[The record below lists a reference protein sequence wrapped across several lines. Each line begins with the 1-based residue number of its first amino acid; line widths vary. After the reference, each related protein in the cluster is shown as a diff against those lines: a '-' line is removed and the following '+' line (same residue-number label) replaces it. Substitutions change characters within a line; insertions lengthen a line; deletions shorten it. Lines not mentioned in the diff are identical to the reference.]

1 MMIYISKG
9 IVQNGSTENILTVER
24 GGKCFNL
31 TGAQAKLWL
40 DGRYEFNYA
49 NKPDLLR
56 ELHNLAQ
63 MGLVEY
69 EMDSDALAKY
79 RILTRCVCC
88 AAVTPFLTSRVFRLD
103 RVVLDWIRNAGLRLS
118 LTELIYLQENG
129 IAPDPSLL
137 GVDNRQALVETI
149 YTRCNIADN
158 LLESQME
165 KAACRDD
172 IVQSILSLLRKRKIV
187 IL

>member
-1 MMIYISKG
+1 
-9 IVQNGSTENILTVER
+9 
-24 GGKCFNL
+24 
-31 TGAQAKLWL
+31 
-40 DGRYEFNYA
+40 
-49 NKPDLLR
+49 
-56 ELHNLAQ
+56 

-69 EMDSDALAKY
+69 EMESDALAKY

-88 AAVTPFLTSRVFRLD
+88 AAVTSFISSRVFRLD
-103 RVVLDWIRNAGLRLS
+103 RVVLDWLRNAGLRLS
-118 LTELIYLQENG
+118 LAELIYLQENG

-137 GVDNRQALVETI
+137 GADNRQALVETI

-165 KAACRDD
+165 KAVCRDD
-172 IVQSILSLLRKRKIV
+172 VVQSILSLLRKRKIV

>member
-1 MMIYISKG
+1 MIYISKG

-31 TGAQAKLWL
+31 TGAQARLWL

-56 ELHNLAQ
+56 ELHNLSQ

-79 RILTRCVCC
+79 RILTRCICC
-88 AAVTPFLTSRVFRLD
+88 AAVTPFLSSRVFGLD
-103 RVVLDWIRNAGLRLS
+103 RVVLDWLRNAGLRLS
-118 LTELIYLQENG
+118 LAELVYLQENG
-129 IAPDPSLL
+129 IGPKPALL
-137 GVDNRQALVETI
+137 GIENRQALVETI
-149 YTRCNIADN
+149 YTNCNIADN

-165 KAACRDD
+165 NARCRDD
-172 IVQSILSLLRKRKIV
+172 VVQSVLSLLKKRKIV
-187 IL
+187 LL